1 MRNDKL
7 QPLTVAVCVF
17 AAAALLLGQFTV
29 NLAGIFA
36 DGGLYSDGV
45 FGISAPSVF
54 AGAITLAAVFA
65 VLFAAARLRAGAAL
79 YVAAAAF
86 ALVLRIA
93 FVFIWKI
100 EPQSD
105 FLLTYNLS
113 ELLAKTPLQSWGA
126 ALAETGT
133 IYAGKWSAHM
143 PFVIYQAVLMRIFG
157 ASALPVQLANAV
169 LSAVTCLFA
178 ADTAKK
184 ISGEKAGFITLFIM
198 AVNPLTLF
206 FIPVLTNQH
215 AATCF
220 FMAALWAFYAKPI
233 KNTYLN
239 AALCGALTAVS
250 HLLRPEMYVV
260 IIAAAVIAVFE
271 MLRDKRVL
279 KALSKFALFAAVFF
293 AVLFICD
300 GLLSANKITDQS
312 ILSGNLK
319 YKTAVGLNYETT
331 GTWSAEDEKL
341 IFDEEKCEAA
351 IAERL
356 EDPIK
361 IISLAVKKTA
371 YQFGSFVYTWSM
383 KDDFVSNE
391 IYRRLSSAVMA
402 AAGLCAAAALIFGK
416 NREKLFPP
424 AVILSGYIAAF
435 AVIEVQPRYNYLLT
449 PIIIILAADFIRK
462 TAE

>member
-1 MRNDKL
+1 M
-7 QPLTVAVCVF
+7 
-17 AAAALLLGQFTV
+17 
-29 NLAGIFA
+29 
-36 DGGLYSDGV
+36 
-45 FGISAPSVF
+45 
-54 AGAITLAAVFA
+54 
-65 VLFAAARLRAGAAL
+65 
-79 YVAAAAF
+79 
-86 ALVLRIA
+86 
-93 FVFIWKI
+93 
-100 EPQSD
+100 
-105 FLLTYNLS
+105 
-113 ELLAKTPLQSWGA
+113 
-126 ALAETGT
+126 
-133 IYAGKWSAHM
+133 
-143 PFVIYQAVLMRIFG
+143 
-157 ASALPVQLANAV
+157 
-169 LSAVTCLFA
+169 
-178 ADTAKK
+178 
-184 ISGEKAGFITLFIM
+184 
-198 AVNPLTLF
+198 
-206 FIPVLTNQH
+206 
-215 AATCF
+215 
-220 FMAALWAFYAKPI
+220 
-233 KNTYLN
+233 
-239 AALCGALTAVS
+239 
-250 HLLRPEMYVV
+250 
-260 IIAAAVIAVFE
+260 
-271 MLRDKRVL
+271 
-279 KALSKFALFAAVFF
+279 
-293 AVLFICD
+293 LFICD